1 MPSTKEEIPKNALLI
16 KAALK
21 VAKHYPVFPTADKLP
36 VWSNAELGVGKGE
49 GGYKIATRDPKQIKK
64 LFSHPRAREIAV
76 PMGEPSGLVCVDAD
90 LYKGEEVEAWLE
102 ANRKTLGETRIH
114 RTRSGGLHFLYK
126 YNPLRRLPAQLRN
139 GVDIK
144 GQGGYVCWPPTG
156 NYVEESTASIK
167 EFPVELLNSIERD
180 GRTVT
185 LSSWNQAT
193 DEELIQSILDAS
205 DLYPALRSLSYRLPT
220 RRDEDGV
227 YLDKQQQMEVLQAI
241 MQESVASDPAHKRH
255 HDWLDRNSKIPD
267 LVESAVEKHSPEN
280 WLTAH
285 EQELILGDGESF
297 VNEEALL
304 RRPIGPQQ
312 ETRPERIRALAEAI
326 EESDPQEEFET
337 FTVGELR
344 EKRLPDIEWLIEGML
359 PQGGISSLGGT
370 SNVGKTRWL
379 AALCAAIS
387 SGDTEPL
394 GLPPCKRTSVLW
406 VANEEHCQDIQ
417 RRIKAAAQHYG
428 VKDGEVISVRPK
440 TEGTFRLVALN
451 EISNPELDAENIARI
466 VAQAKRIEAQLI
478 IFDPYVTLSDA
489 MDENSATSAAMLT
502 KAFLHITSL
511 TGSAVLHAHHTPKDR
526 TKDNDWYRGDA
537 SAWRGS
543 GAIYSAL
550 DCGFTL
556 ANWMPRE
563 RQRRKEW
570 KEKYLS
576 SELSRWV
583 VLDTGKIREGK
594 PTEPIVYELVGEELP
609 EGYEIGVSRLSTEH
623 EAGNSLLYE
632 NADIERAV
640 ELALQIIGCLGEG
653 SFEVAEVHRV
663 LKGSPLWLTDASKLQ
678 ESHKQELLGMFGE
691 TIDTEDGQVRLVL
704 NERKKSKGRWVFQV
718 SR

>member
-1 MPSTKEEIPKNALLI
+1 MPSTPKRVAANADLI
-16 KAALK
+16 KAALRI
-21 VAKHYPVFPTADKLP
+21 AKHYPVFPTADKLP
-36 VWSNAELGVGKGE
+36 VWSNSELGVEKGE
-49 GGYKIATRDPKQIKK
+49 GGYKIATCEPTRVRK
-64 LFSHPRAREIAV
+64 LFSHPRAKEIAV
-76 PMGEPSGLVCVDAD
+76 PMGEPSGLVCVDVD
-90 LYKGEEVEAWLE
+90 LYKGEEVEAWLND
-102 ANRKTLGETRIH
+102 NRETLGDTRIH

-126 YNPLRRLPAQLRN
+126 YNPLRRLPAQLRS

-144 GQGGYVCWPPTG
+144 AQGGYVCWPPTG
-156 NYVEESTASIK
+156 NYVEESKATVK
-167 EFPVELLNSIERD
+167 EFPIELLNSIERD
-180 GRTVT
+180 GSTVT
-185 LSSWNQAT
+185 LSSWNDAT
-193 DEELIQSILDAS
+193 DEELIQSVLDAS
-205 DLYPALRSLSYRLPT
+205 DLYPALRSLSYRLPS
-220 RRDEDGV
+220 RRNEDASPLG
-227 YLDKQQQMEVLQAI
+227 KRQQVEVLEAI
-241 MQESVASDPAHKRH
+241 MDKSVASDPSHARH
-255 HDWLDRNSKIPD
+255 RDWVDRKSKIVD
-267 LVESAVEKHSPEN
+267 LVESAIEKHSPET
-280 WLTAH
+280 WLTGN

-297 VNEEALL
+297 VSEEALL

-312 ETRPERIRALAEAI
+312 ETSQDDILALVGEI
-326 EESDPQEEFET
+326 EETDPQDEFDT
-337 FTVGELR
+337 FTVASLSR
-344 EKRLPDIEWLIEGML
+344 ERLPDIEWLIEGML

-379 AALCAAIS
+379 AALCAAVS
-387 SGDTEPL
+387 SGNSEVL
-394 GLPPCKRTSVLW
+394 GLPPCKKASILW
-406 VANEEHCQDIQ
+406 IANEEHCDDIK

-428 VKDGEVISVRPK
+428 VKDGEAISVRPK

-451 EISNPELDAENIARI
+451 EVATAELDAKNIARV

-511 TGSAVLHAHHTPKDR
+511 TGAAVMHAHHTPKDR

-594 PTEPIVYELVGEELP
+594 PIEPIVYELVGEELP

-623 EAGNSLLYE
+623 EASNSLLYE

-663 LKGSPLWLTDASKLQ
+663 MKGSPLWLTDAAKLQ
-678 ESHKQELLGMFGE
+678 ESHKQELLGMFEE